1 MREFSKKLIDLR
13 AQYGYSQ
20 EALAEKL
27 HVSRQA
33 ISKWELGIT
42 LPEIEN
48 VLVIS
53 EFFDVSIDYLLKDDI
68 QFDSHDN
75 LDRVIIKFLA
85 SAQDMD
91 KISKELI
98 EITRDGIID
107 EQERG
112 RLDNI
117 VDTLDKIS
125 AIIDEI
131 KSKMNVK

>member
-107 EQERG
+107 EQERK

>member
-1 MREFSKKLIDLR
+1 MKDFARKLLGLR

-33 ISKWELGIT
+33 VSKWELGTT
-42 LPEIEN
+42 LPETEK
-48 VLVIS
+48 VIAIS
-53 EFFDVSIDYLLKDDI
+53 DFFDVSIDYLLKDDI
-68 QFDSHDN
+68 QLNNNDT
-75 LDRVIIKFLA
+75 LDRIVIKFLA

-91 KISKELI
+91 NISKELI

-107 EQERG
+107 DREKT
-112 RLDNI
+112 RLDSII
-117 VDTLDKIS
+117 VTLDNVS

-131 KSKMNVK
+131 KSKMMVR